1 MRNRRDVKKP
11 MLAVGAVVLIVAV
24 CLIVY
29 ISGQKKV
36 IVPDDSPL
44 SVYFFDVGQGDCGL
58 IRCEGVNVLLGDNGQ
73 GKTNVLEALYLCCTG
88 RSHRTRQDREMIRD
102 HASPGGS
109 ADLLAM
115 TYFLYFMETGT
126 VPSTVK

>member
-1 MRNRRDVKKP
+1 MDYERILRD
-11 MLAVGAVVLIVAV
+11 L
-24 CLIVY
+24 
-29 ISGQKKV
+29 
-36 IVPDDSPL
+36 
-44 SVYFFDVGQGDCGL
+44 
-58 IRCEGVNVLLGDNGQ
+58 
-73 GKTNVLEALYLCCTG
+73 
-88 RSHRTRQDREMIRD
+88 DREMIRD